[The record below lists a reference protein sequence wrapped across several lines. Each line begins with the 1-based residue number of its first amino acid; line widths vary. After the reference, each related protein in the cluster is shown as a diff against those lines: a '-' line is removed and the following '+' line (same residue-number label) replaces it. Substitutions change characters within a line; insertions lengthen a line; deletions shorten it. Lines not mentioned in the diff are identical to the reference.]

1 MWQPSIISYYYMR
14 RRTVCGNVDG
24 NTLTLLIVIKEKRM
38 EGRDKNLESNNV
50 AEVTATTI
58 TAARKQQQ

>member
-1 MWQPSIISYYYMR
+1 
-14 RRTVCGNVDG
+14 VCGNVDG